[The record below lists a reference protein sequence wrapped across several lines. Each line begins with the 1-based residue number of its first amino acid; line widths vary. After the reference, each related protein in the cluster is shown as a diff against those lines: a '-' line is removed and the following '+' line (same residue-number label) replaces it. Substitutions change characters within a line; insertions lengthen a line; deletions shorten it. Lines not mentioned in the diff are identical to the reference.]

1 MSDSQVESDSE
12 SESEPEAEAGEWQC
26 QNCHE
31 RHAPNF
37 FACWKCGADRAGV
50 PDPEFS
56 VYDPASIHFF
66 DSLENRRGL
75 NQQLPDSCYYL
86 LPIFL
91 LHASYELYSM
101 SPPVLSID
109 SLVRAGSATTL
120 IAVMNAKQVLG
131 LVAMSFF
138 LIFVGMPI
146 AGQCWKL
153 ARELVARQDS
163 ATELERRE
171 NLSHSFIKMF
181 VLPDRIGKSARWF
194 GVVYYGSFLVL
205 LLALLAKF
213 FEIAVTGQA

>member
-1 MSDSQVESDSE
+1 MSDSQVESE

-75 NQQLPDSCYYL
+75 NLQLPDSCYYL
-86 LPIFL
+86 LPLFL

-109 SLVRAGSATTL
+109 SLVTWCEQPFSFMQMTSRPVVGLLALTL
-120 IAVMNAKQVLG
+120 FFPLVL
-131 LVAMSFF
+131 L
-138 LIFVGMPI
+138 PI
-146 AGQCWKL
+146 GVQCWKL
-153 ARELVARQDS
+153 VPELFSRRDS
-163 ATELERRE
+163 ANSLDQLETVSRE
-171 NLSHSFIKMF
+171 FLRMF
-181 VLPDRIGKSARWF
+181 VLPDRIGHSLPWF
-194 GVVYYGSFLVL
+194 PRFYYASFLVL
-205 LLALLAKF
+205 LLAPVVKFLKLA
-213 FEIAVTGQA
+213 IIGQD